1 MIKGKSLE
9 IFCGTGGVGKTT
21 LATSRAIFLASS
33 KKKVLLITIDP
44 SRRLKEILN
53 LSEKNAGNPEKVC
66 FSKTVNFHAELMSPY
81 ETFKKIKTND
91 LEAIENPIL
100 KILTKPFGGMNEI
113 LALVEVDFHLK
124 SGKFDTII
132 LDTPPGNHFIDFLES
147 SKKIRDFFKKTYLDI
162 FHFLESDKK
171 NKSPKLLSLLMTS
184 GIKKLLSLMDKLTGK
199 TFVSKF
205 IESVNIVYENR
216 EAFINALEIQ
226 DILKDPLKSN
236 WFLITSVEHNKLD
249 EAAVIM
255 QKASPFMHE
264 DNYLIINK
272 CWSSYLTAWK
282 PKSKKANELKTSL
295 EKREYE
301 LIDFAE
307 KTNINVVKFSEIF
320 DLPTDEQVRK
330 LSLQWK
336 EEIL

>member
-1 MIKGKSLE
+1 MISGKRLE

-21 LATSRAIFLASS
+21 LATSRAFNLASK

-53 LSEKNAGNPEKVC
+53 LSEKNAGNPELVK
-66 FSKTVNFHAELMSPY
+66 FSKDIKFHAQLMSPY
-81 ETFKKIKTND
+81 ETFKKIQTNGPES
-91 LEAIENPIL
+91 LENPIL

-124 SGKFDTII
+124 SENFDTII

-162 FHFLESDKK
+162 FLFLESDKK
-171 NKSPKLLSLLMTS
+171 NKSPKILSLLMAS
-184 GIKKLLSLMDKLTGK
+184 GIKKLLHLMDRVTGK

-205 IESVNIVYENR
+205 IESVNIVYQNR
-216 EAFINALEIQ
+216 ETFISALEIQ

-249 EAAVIM
+249 EAVIIK
-255 QKASPFMHE
+255 QKASPFMHK
-264 DNYLIINK
+264 DNYFLINK
-272 CWSSYLTAWK
+272 CWSSYMSSWQ
-282 PKSKKANELKTSL
+282 PKTKSTKELKASL
-295 EKREYE
+295 EKREHE
-301 LIDFAE
+301 VIDFAK

-320 DLPTDEQVRK
+320 DIHTDEQVRK
-330 LSLQWK
+330 LSLQW
-336 EEIL
+336 ENE

>member
-1 MIKGKSLE
+1 MIKGKKLE

-21 LATSRAIFLASS
+21 LATSRAVFLASN

-53 LSEKNAGNPEKVC
+53 LSEKNAGYPELVN
-66 FSKTVNFHAELMSPY
+66 FSKGISFQAELMSPF

-91 LEAIENPIL
+91 QRALENPIL
-100 KILTKPFGGMNEI
+100 KTLTKPFGGMNEI

-124 SGKFDTII
+124 SKKFDTII

-171 NKSPKLLSLLMTS
+171 NKSPRFLSLLVTS
-184 GIKKLLSLMDKLTGK
+184 GIKKLLDLMDKLTGK
-199 TFVSKF
+199 LFVSKF
-205 IESVNIVYENR
+205 IESVNIVYQNR
-216 EAFINALEIQ
+216 ETFIEALEIQ
-226 DILKDPLKSN
+226 DILKDSDKSN

-249 EAAVIM
+249 EAVVIQ
-255 QKASPFMHE
+255 QKASPFMHK
-264 DNYLIINK
+264 DNYFIINK
-272 CWSSYLTAWK
+272 CWSPYLTSWK
-282 PKSKKANELKTSL
+282 PTTKIAKDLKTSL
-295 EKREYE
+295 EKREQE
-301 LIDFAE
+301 VVDFAE

-320 DLPTDEQVRK
+320 DLHTDEQVRK

-336 EEIL
+336 EGI

>member
-1 MIKGKSLE
+1 MIKEKSLE

-21 LATSRAIFLASS
+21 LATSRAIFLASN

-53 LSEKNAGNPEKVC
+53 LSEKNAGNPEMVS
-66 FSKTVNFHAELMSPY
+66 FSKGINFHAELMSPY

-91 LEAIENPIL
+91 PEAIENPIL
-100 KILTKPFGGMNEI
+100 KVLTKPFGGMNEI
-113 LALVEVDFHLK
+113 LALVEVDLHLK

-147 SKKIRDFFKKTYLDI
+147 SKKIKDFFKKTYLDI
-162 FHFLESDKK
+162 FLFLESNKK
-171 NKSPKLLSLLMTS
+171 NKSPKLISLLMTS

-216 EAFINALEIQ
+216 ETFINALEIQ

-255 QKASPFMHE
+255 QKASPFMHK
-264 DNYLIINK
+264 DNYLLINK
-272 CWSSYLTAWK
+272 CWSPYLSTWK
-282 PKSKKANELKTSL
+282 PKSKKANELKKSL

-336 EEIL
+336 EKI